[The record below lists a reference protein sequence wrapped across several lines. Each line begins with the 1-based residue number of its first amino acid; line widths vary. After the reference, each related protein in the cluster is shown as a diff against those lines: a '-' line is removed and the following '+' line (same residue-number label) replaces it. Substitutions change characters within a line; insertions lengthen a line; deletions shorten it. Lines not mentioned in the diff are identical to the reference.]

1 VITKW
6 PARVENNGIVDARDP
21 YGAGAAMTDAHHVE
35 PSLMDDHR
43 YRLLVDSVTD
53 YAIFMLDPDGL
64 VTTWN
69 PGAQRFHGYRA
80 SEIIGKHFSLFYTPE
95 DQAAGMPAR
104 VLQIVAADGRF
115 ETEGWRV
122 RKDNTRFWA
131 HVIIDRIKTADGNI
145 AGYAKVTRDLTEKK
159 RAEEALRCEEQQ
171 FRILVQGVSDYSIY
185 MLSPDGRVVNWNLGA
200 QRIYGYRPEEIIGRS
215 FSNFYTDEDLRAGL
229 PARALET
236 AVREGRFE
244 REGWRIRKDGR
255 RFLANVMIDPI
266 RDKSGEIIGFAKITR
281 DVTEQKETRCALEEA
296 REALFQAQKMEAI
309 GQLTGGIA
317 HDFNNLLTGI
327 LGSLELIETR
337 LAQGRIKELDR
348 YIDIAQGSA
357 KRAAALTSRLLAF
370 SRRQTLT
377 PKPVDIIRLVS
388 GLEDLLR
395 RTAGPTIELSV
406 RIPENVWAILVD
418 PNQLENA
425 LLNLCINAHD
435 AMQDGGRLTITARNW
450 PSDSQPENEHD
461 LPAGDWV
468 IISVTDTGTG
478 MPKEVIERAFEPF
491 FTTKPLGEGTG
502 LGLSMIHGFAHQ
514 SGGKVWIESEIGQGT
529 QVHLCLPRYS
539 GENESTQ
546 PSLGPVGHHAF
557 ENETVL
563 VVDDEPFIRMLIT
576 ETLADLGYRYIEAED
591 GLSGLKCLE
600 TEQKLDLLITDIGLP
615 GGLNGRQL
623 ADAGLLL
630 RPGLKVLFITG
641 HAHGAIFGKDD
652 LPPNVHILTKPFTL
666 EQLKKCIATIFRR

>member
-1 VITKW
+1 
-6 PARVENNGIVDARDP
+6 
-21 YGAGAAMTDAHHVE
+21 MTDAHHVE